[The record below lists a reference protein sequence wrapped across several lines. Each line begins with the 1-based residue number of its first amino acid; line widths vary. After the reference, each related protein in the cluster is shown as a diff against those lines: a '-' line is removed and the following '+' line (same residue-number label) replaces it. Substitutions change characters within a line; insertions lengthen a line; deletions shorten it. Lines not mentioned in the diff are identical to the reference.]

1 MRILV
6 FSDSHGEVRRM
17 KNLLARAEVDAVL
30 FLGDGIRDFEALQE
44 DYRGKAVF
52 MAVRG
57 NCDFLCDYPAER
69 VVSYEGVRILML
81 HGHTRNVKHG
91 TETLEAYARG
101 QGIDLV
107 LYGHTH
113 RAEDR
118 YLPPEDGEGKP
129 LRLFNPGSIGASY
142 GEGPRFGY
150 LDLRNGQV
158 VSNGAVYEEL

>member
-6 FSDSHGEVRRM
+6 FSDSHGELRRM
-17 KNLLARAEVDAVL
+17 KQVLARAEVDAVL

-44 DYRGKAVF
+44 GYDGKALF

-57 NCDFLCDYPAER
+57 NCDLFGDDPAER
-69 VVSYEGVRILML
+69 IFSYEGIRILML

-91 TETLEAYARG
+91 TEALEAYARR
-101 QGIDLV
+101 QAVDLV

-118 YLPPEDGEGKP
+118 YLSEEGRP
-129 LRLFNPGSIGASY
+129 LRLFNPGSIGAA
-142 GEGPRFGY
+142 GWDKPGFGY
-150 LDLRNGQV
+150 LDIRNGQIL
-158 VSNGAVYEEL
+158 SSCSVYEE

>member
-6 FSDSHGEVRRM
+6 FSDSHGETRRM
-17 KNLLARAEVDAVL
+17 KRILGRAEVDAVL
-30 FLGDGIRDFEALQE
+30 YLGDGIRDFEALQE
-44 DYRGKAVF
+44 DYHGKAVF

-69 VVSYEGVRILML
+69 IFSYEGVRILML

-91 TETLEAYARG
+91 TAALEAYARV
-101 QGIDLV
+101 QGVDLI

-118 YLPPEDGEGKP
+118 YLPMEEGRP
-129 LRLFNPGSIGASY
+129 LRLFNPGSIGA
-142 GEGPRFGY
+142 GGRDIPRFGY
-150 LDLRNGQV
+150 LDIRNGQV
-158 VSNGAVYEEL
+158 VSNCAVYEE

>member
-6 FSDSHGEVRRM
+6 FSDSHGAVRRM
-17 KNLLARAEVDAVL
+17 KRILERAEVDAVL
-30 FLGDGIRDFEALQE
+30 YLGDGIRDFEALQE
-44 DYRGKAVF
+44 GYDGRAVF

-69 VVSYEGVRILML
+69 IVSYEGVRILML

-91 TETLEAYARG
+91 TAALEAYARG
-101 QGIDLV
+101 QEIDLV

-118 YLPPEDGEGKP
+118 YLPGEEGRP
-129 LRLFNPGSIGASY
+129 LRLFNPGSIGAP
-142 GEGPRFGY
+142 GWDKPRFGY
-150 LDLRNGQV
+150 LDIRNGQI
-158 VSNGAVYEEL
+158 VSNCAVCED